1 MQHYHGIETIVFQ
14 CGKNL
19 RNKDERYLLKKL
31 DGTYSTEKN
40 IETCLLKV
48 YIDKYIIDGEEI
60 YICTPSA
67 HKGDPE
73 CFQIEFEDIVELKG
87 VNFVPAKTIL
97 SYLYKADLKGGMA
110 DKIKHYFD
118 IKPKT
123 I

>member
-1 MQHYHGIETIVFQ
+1 MQHYHGFETIVFHR
-14 CGKNL
+14 GKAVL
-19 RNKDERYLLKKL
+19 DDRLLLKKM
-31 DGTYSTEKN
+31 DNTYSTEKN

-60 YICTPSA
+60 YICSPDGA

-73 CFQIEFEDIVELKG
+73 CFQIDFEDIVELKG

-97 SYLYKADLKGGMA
+97 SYLYKADLKGKMA